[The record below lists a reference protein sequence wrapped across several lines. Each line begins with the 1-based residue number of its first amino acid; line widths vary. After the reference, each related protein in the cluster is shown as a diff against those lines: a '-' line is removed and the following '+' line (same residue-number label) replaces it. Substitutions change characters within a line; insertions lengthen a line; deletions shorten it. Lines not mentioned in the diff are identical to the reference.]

1 MLKKILIGLAVL
13 VALFVVVVA
22 MQPSEFHVE
31 RTATIAAPPADVFA
45 QVNDLHKWDAWS
57 PWAKLDPN
65 AKIAF
70 EGPEA
75 GQGAAM
81 SWAGNDK
88 VGEGKMTMVESRP
101 SEAVKLKVDFVKPF
115 EGTSN
120 SDFALKPEG
129 DGHGRHLG
137 HVRPSQFHG
146 EGVLPG
152 DERQEDDRRRHGEGP
167 GAAESGARAE
177 EPGLT
182 RPVSRDL
189 RHRRALAPVSW
200 RRP

>member
-31 RTATIAAPPADVFA
+31 RTATIAAPPTEVFA

-65 AKIAF
+65 AKITF
-70 EGPEA
+70 EGPES

-88 VGEGKMTMVESRP
+88 VGEGKMTVVESRP
-101 SEAVKLKVDFVKPF
+101 NEAVKLKVDFVEPF

-120 SDFALKPEG
+120 SDFAFKPEG
-129 DGHGRHLG
+129 DGTAVTWAMSAHHSFMEKAFCLVMNGKKMIGDDLEKG
-137 HVRPSQFHG
+137 LAQLKASLEPKSQG
-146 EGVLPG
+146 
-152 DERQEDDRRRHGEGP
+152 
-167 GAAESGARAE
+167 
-177 EPGLT
+177 
-182 RPVSRDL
+182 
-189 RHRRALAPVSW
+189 
-200 RRP
+200 